1 MRRPGEFHDPTLDA
15 HQRERLFA
23 ANGGR
28 SHELRAT
35 LVVPVHADGAA
46 VAFLQLDSFHAEDAF
61 DSEASALARVFAG
74 YASALAVRH
83 QRQRALE
90 HLAYHDPLTGLAN
103 RALACLREPVTVG
116 EHEVHP
122 RGSVGIAHYPR
133 DAEGATELVRCAD
146 VAMYHAKRQ
155 EHANVARFDPS
166 MDARNREHLALEE
179 ELRRALAHGEL
190 VLHYQPRVEL
200 ASGRVSALE
209 ALARWP
215 HPTRGLVPPDVFI
228 PIAEQTGLI
237 HAIGRLAL
245 ADAMG
250 ALERA
255 HVLGLERLRVGVNL
269 SPTELAR
276 SSLLSEV
283 RALLPERLPAGRA
296 LEIEVTEQAAFDELA
311 SASATLAGL
320 RALGVRV
327 ALDDFG
333 QGFSS
338 LAHLRQL
345 PIDVL
350 KIDRAFVRGLPS
362 DAADA
367 ALVRAVVQVATA
379 LRVRVVAEGV
389 ETREQ
394 ADALRALGV
403 HEGQGYY
410 FARPLPLEEALAF
423 ASAQETSSGAHE

>member
-1 MRRPGEFHDPTLDA
+1 MA
-15 HQRERLFA
+15 
-23 ANGGR
+23 
-28 SHELRAT
+28 
-35 LVVPVHADGAA
+35 
-46 VAFLQLDSFHAEDAF
+46 
-61 DSEASALARVFAG
+61 
-74 YASALAVRH
+74 
-83 QRQRALE
+83 
-90 HLAYHDPLTGLAN
+90 
-103 RALACLREPVTVG
+103 
-116 EHEVHP
+116 
-122 RGSVGIAHYPR
+122 
-133 DAEGATELVRCAD
+133 
-146 VAMYHAKRQ
+146 
-155 EHANVARFDPS
+155 
-166 MDARNREHLALEE
+166 
-179 ELRRALAHGEL
+179 
-190 VLHYQPRVEL
+190 
-200 ASGRVSALE
+200 
-209 ALARWP
+209 
-215 HPTRGLVPPDVFI
+215 
-228 PIAEQTGLI
+228 
-237 HAIGRLAL
+237 
-245 ADAMG
+245 

-255 HVLGLERLRVGVNL
+255 HALGLERLRVGVNL

-296 LEIEVTEQAAFDELA
+296 LEIEVTEQAAFDDLA

-379 LRVRVVAEGV
+379 LGVRVVAEGV

-423 ASAQETSSGAHE
+423 ARAQEANDRT